1 MLKIH
6 VDAANTKKANEYAKR
21 IAECFDISSREE
33 AEIIVVLGG
42 DGFMLDALHRGS
54 NLNLPFYGIHC
65 GTVGFLMNAISLD
78 NIPSLMERLEKAT
91 ITKLNPLKM
100 TVVQKDGKET
110 VLHAINEVTLQRQT
124 YQACKL
130 SVAIN
135 GKIRLE
141 KLIGD
146 GIIVSTAAGST
157 AYNFSANGPIIPLGI
172 PLLALTPL
180 NPFQPKHW
188 RGAII
193 PNTAHLTI
201 EVIDAENRSVE
212 ATADNIIIKDVI
224 RASIQENPFLE
235 LHILFD
241 PDHNLEE
248 RILIEQFFQ
257 H

>member
-6 VDAANTKKANEYAKR
+6 VDAAKTKKAQEFEKR
-21 IAECFDISSREE
+21 IAECFNICPSEE
-33 AEIIVVLGG
+33 AELIVVLGG

-78 NIPSLMERLEKAT
+78 DIPSLMERLEKAS

-100 TVVQKDGKET
+100 TVTQKDGTET
-110 VLHAINEVTLQRQT
+110 ILHAINEVTLQRQT

-130 SVAIN
+130 SIAIN
-135 GKIRLE
+135 EKVRL
-141 KLIGD
+141 KNLVGD

-193 PNTAHLTI
+193 PNTAHLI
-201 EVIDAENRSVE
+201 INVLDVENRSVE
-212 ATADNIIIKDVI
+212 ATADNVVIENVI

-235 LHILFD
+235 LHLLFD

-248 RILIEQFFQ
+248 RILKEQFAQ